1 MIFDY
6 LKDYST
12 DDLKTEELEDIIVL
26 EQVRH
31 KLKVKLTKLDRIK
44 KLLIERGAETN
55 QKTESNLP
63 LHGVMLCYVDTY
75 SANGYPTFKKGKFYP
90 IEKSYLKGLLIMR
103 NEQGIN
109 TKMSGEYWETIKGNF
124 NKA

>member
-1 MIFDY
+1 MKLDY
-6 LKDYST
+6 LKYYN
-12 DDLKTEELEDIIVL
+12 TEELKSEEAESLIEL
-26 EQVRH
+26 EKTKKSLEL
-31 KLKVKLTKLDRIK
+31 KLAKLDRIK

-103 NEQGIN
+103 NEQGII
-109 TKMSGEYWETIKGNF
+109 TKMSGEYWETIKDNF

>member
-1 MIFDY
+1 MIKDEY
-6 LKDYST
+6 RTETNKDVYAESNGKRGLEEHSTGDYSN
-12 DDLKTEELEDIIVL
+12 DYVKWLET
-26 EQVRH
+26 
-31 KLKVKLTKLDRIK
+31 KLKNNEVLD
-44 KLLIERGAETN
+44 
-55 QKTESNLP
+55 P
-63 LHGVMLCYVDTY
+63 VMLCYVDTY

-109 TKMSGEYWETIKGNF
+109 TKMSGEYWETIKDNF